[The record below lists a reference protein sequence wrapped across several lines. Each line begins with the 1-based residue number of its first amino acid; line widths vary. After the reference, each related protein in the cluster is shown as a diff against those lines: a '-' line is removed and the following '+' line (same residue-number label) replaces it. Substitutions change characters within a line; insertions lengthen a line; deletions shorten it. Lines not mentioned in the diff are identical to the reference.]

1 LPVRGGELVTI
12 MDELELPEIAL
23 PAHQRQL
30 RGALMRAHAAQRPG
44 PLASIKGFAGGM
56 LAVRAWRLRAAATA
70 VLLLLAVG
78 HQVLWR
84 PGPAAAFVIVQVNPS
99 IELGID
105 REQVVVS
112 ARGLDATGVELL
124 AAPARLE
131 LRRRPLEEALT
142 MLTDRLVAGQQ
153 VVTGGR
159 VVLAVRM
166 VREEAAPGA
175 QPILARAQEVV
186 QRRLAAAGVGAVTA
200 GLVVDSALYQ
210 SAARLGFLPADY
222 VELIALD
229 LGRDAVLE
237 VLALGGELGIP
248 RPVFAE
254 KLDTLAASL
263 AGLSEVGV
271 TTSQAIAVLRA
282 SARADLSLEAS
293 DAIVEGVVDLVAKGV
308 PLEQALG
315 LLALQHDP
323 ALRLDGPSFLKEV
336 TTLMEALADLHGAGI
351 TADGAL
357 ALMRAA
363 IVADPTLEESGTIVA
378 AVIDLVQAGVPF
390 EQGLAVLALQHDAVL
405 RLPPEVFRKEATTLL
420 GALVD
425 LSSARITGE
434 LALAVIRTAAGA
446 DPTLEEFARVVDAV
460 LQLVEGGVAP
470 GSALAK
476 VQQALVTDPTL
487 ERFEELLGIKGEG
500 RPGDPAEDQEEPGE
514 QEPASAPAAD
524 RVEEEDRPGT
534 PPPDEEAEDDDAPA
548 GQPAGGS
555 GGIEPTLPTS
565 GEEAGGEVEPV
576 VPPLERPE
584 EDEGGAEEPTPDEP
598 DDDEGAGPPG

>member
-1 LPVRGGELVTI
+1 
-12 MDELELPEIAL
+12 
-23 PAHQRQL
+23 
-30 RGALMRAHAAQRPG
+30 
-44 PLASIKGFAGGM
+44 
-56 LAVRAWRLRAAATA
+56 
-70 VLLLLAVG
+70 
-78 HQVLWR
+78 
-84 PGPAAAFVIVQVNPS
+84 
-99 IELGID
+99 
-105 REQVVVS
+105 
-112 ARGLDATGVELL
+112 
-124 AAPARLE
+124 
-131 LRRRPLEEALT
+131 
-142 MLTDRLVAGQQ
+142 
-153 VVTGGR
+153 
-159 VVLAVRM
+159 
-166 VREEAAPGA
+166 
-175 QPILARAQEVV
+175 
-186 QRRLAAAGVGAVTA
+186 
-200 GLVVDSALYQ
+200 
-210 SAARLGFLPADY
+210 
-222 VELIALD
+222 
-229 LGRDAVLE
+229 
-237 VLALGGELGIP
+237 
-248 RPVFAE
+248 
-254 KLDTLAASL
+254 
-263 AGLSEVGV
+263 
-271 TTSQAIAVLRA
+271 VLRA